1 MSVEK
6 IKEYYARQGY
16 DQHIHMFMALQCG
29 PLLKGMVHT
38 SVVSLDNRMEQAF
51 RRTLRAT
58 KFRYALLYRG
68 IKRSVVFI
76 YEEKHLR
83 SHLMQQEV
91 ADCLKAYG
99 YCNNESKQLAT
110 DDCAIDLQQ
119 ICRML
124 TYRMTSYYNGETEF
138 PHEIGFFLE
147 YPPEDVKA
155 FIRNKGQNYLLS
167 GYWKVYE
174 NAEEARVLFD
184 RFDKAREEAVE
195 EVLNGKK
202 FYEIVA

>member
-38 SVVSLDNRMEQAF
+38 SVVSIDNRMRKNF
-51 RRTLRAT
+51 RKMLRAT
-58 KFRYALLYRG
+58 RFRYVFLHCGR
-68 IKRSVVFI
+68 KRSVVFI
-76 YEEKHLR
+76 YEEKYLKRHL
-83 SHLMQQEV
+83 SKSEV
-91 ADCLKAYG
+91 AKCLNEYG
-99 YCNNESKQLAT
+99 YSAET
-110 DDCAIDLQQ
+110 DGQTPENICAIDLQQ
-119 ICRML
+119 CCRKL
-124 TYRMTSYYNGETEF
+124 TGRMTGYYNGKNEF

-174 NAEEARVLFD
+174 NAEQARLLFD
-184 RFDKAREEAVE
+184 RYDKAREEAVA
-195 EVLNGKK
+195 EVLRGRK
-202 FYEIVA
+202 FFEIVA